1 MTREARQLLAA
12 TVLAALLGGWS
23 MSGMGSMTFSIKEG
37 TITAVHPGANTV
49 EIGHRTCRLPANGAM
64 GAALSGHRTKMD
76 ELQPGMRVHYAV
88 TGSAK
93 GGCTIRMLW
102 PATSTRKE

>member
-1 MTREARQLLAA
+1 MTRETRQLLAA
-12 TVLAALLGGWS
+12 TFLAALLGGWS
-23 MSGMGSMTFSIKEG
+23 ISGVGSMTFSIKEG

-64 GAALSGHRTKMD
+64 GAVLSGHRTTIN
-76 ELQPGMRVHYAV
+76 ELQPGMKVHYAV

-93 GGCTIRMLW
+93 RGCTIRMLW
-102 PATSTRKE
+102 PARSNRKE

>member
-1 MTREARQLLAA
+1 MTRESRQLLAA
-12 TVLAALLGGWS
+12 TVLGALLGGWS
-23 MSGMGSMTFSIKEG
+23 ISGAGSMTFSIKEG

-64 GAALSGHRTKMD
+64 GGMLNGHRTTIN
-76 ELQPGMRVHYAV
+76 ELQPGMRVHYAI

-93 GGCTIRMLW
+93 RGCTVRMLS
-102 PATSTRKE
+102 PARSARKE